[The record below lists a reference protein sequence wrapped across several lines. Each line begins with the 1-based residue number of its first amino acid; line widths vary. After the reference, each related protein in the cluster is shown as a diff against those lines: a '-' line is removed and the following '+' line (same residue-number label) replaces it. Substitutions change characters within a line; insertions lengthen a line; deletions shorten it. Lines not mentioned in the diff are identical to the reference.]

1 MSCHATP
8 CHRLPTN
15 VHARQQEPG
24 RGRAASRRKS
34 TLRHSGRR
42 PPPHLSEFFLQTR
55 AVSTMDATTA
65 IATAAGICLA
75 ARTTKSDAGATA
87 KHCSISPHIE
97 PAGGFHGNRAHGGRA
112 GRAVAMRRRNRLWAS
127 HKGRQH
133 DLMPSRQWHRPH
145 RRIATTAARR
155 RWAGIAG
162 LPSARHATAG
172 MAGKPS
178 YGNDGLPAEAL
189 PRHEIILI
197 FHQSGTPY

>member
-1 MSCHATP
+1 MP
-8 CHRLPTN
+8 RHRPPTN
-15 VHARQQEPG
+15 GHARQQEPG

-55 AVSTMDATTA
+55 AVSPMDATTA
-65 IATAAGICLA
+65 IATVAGICLA
-75 ARTTKSDAGATA
+75 ARTAKSDAGATA

-178 YGNDGLPAEAL
+178 YGNAGLPAEAL

-197 FHQSGTPY
+197 FYQSGTPY